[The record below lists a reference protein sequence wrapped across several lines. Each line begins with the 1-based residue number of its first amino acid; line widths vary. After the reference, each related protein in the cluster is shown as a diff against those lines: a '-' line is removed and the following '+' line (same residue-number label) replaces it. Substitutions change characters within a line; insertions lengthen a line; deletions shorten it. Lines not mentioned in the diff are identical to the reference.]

1 MYQRK
6 IIIKEIGMAIK
17 KKVWKLFLVR
27 TETMFPS
34 EIPLFNNFFNV
45 FPKAH
50 KKCDQLFKMI

>member
-27 TETMFPS
+27 TETVFP
-34 EIPLFNNFFNV
+34 LRFLCFNNFFNV

-50 KKCDQLFKMI
+50 KNVINSSK

>member
-1 MYQRK
+1 
-6 IIIKEIGMAIK
+6 MAIK

-50 KKCDQLFKMI
+50 KKCDPLFKMI

>member
-17 KKVWKLFLVR
+17 KKVWKLGFYGRQRLCFPVRFLC
-27 TETMFPS
+27 
-34 EIPLFNNFFNV
+34 FNNFFNI

-50 KKCDQLFKMI
+50 KNVISSSK